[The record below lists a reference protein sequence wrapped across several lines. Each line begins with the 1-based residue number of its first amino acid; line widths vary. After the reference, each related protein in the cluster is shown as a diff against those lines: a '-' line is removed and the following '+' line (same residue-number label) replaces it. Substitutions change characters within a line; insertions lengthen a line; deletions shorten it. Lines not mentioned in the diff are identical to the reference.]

1 MKNFVKIGKTF
12 ALLFLID
19 HYSSISSKARN
30 PAFFGLSDE
39 KECKFFMKKLEV
51 SREELV
57 EIVDLLFEKEFVR
70 FAQLGNTFFVFL
82 TTKGSDFV
90 FNNQIF
96 GSTFSVKNF

>member
-1 MKNFVKIGKTF
+1 MKTFVKIGKTF

-19 HYSSISSKARN
+19 HYSCISSQARN

-57 EIVDLLFEKEFVR
+57 EIVDLLFKKEFVR

-82 TTKGSDFV
+82 TNKGSDFV

-96 GSTFSVKNF
+96 GSTFSAKN